1 VAAEAVVGAAGNIA
15 AAHSQGSSPMS
26 SYQNP
31 MRPRP
36 SLPRRTLLRIEA
48 AIEAAGNVLRPAVTI
63 LQGTEKKTGEKIRIC
78 YAGFLS
84 PGLRLG
90 FPSQVLSDIDKETYL
105 GRQWLWRI
113 RSVAAK
119 NDCSFLLAESP
130 AANTGIVSRLIGKIR
145 QPFFIPFYVKTHVRI
160 DDLNGLLHRNEHLEN
175 DLRHLRIEGFQP
187 EISHAPKEYR
197 IFLEE
202 YYQAY
207 GKSNYGSCAMN
218 FNYDFLCHKSKMAEE
233 YWELIKVMADGEW
246 LAGLLLRKSDG
257 CADAMEVGVKHGD
270 RSLVKRGTL
279 AAAYWFFVQRAKELG
294 YSEVSFMFSPP
305 FPGNGV
311 LQFKS
316 KYRPKLTA
324 APSPD
329 YGLLFLALNNNAL
342 TRGILLDQP
351 FFEIT
356 QNGLGVTA
364 FAGSKVQV
372 KEVEKAVRKDIRR
385 FRDAPPIRIVV
396 LDDAAPRAES
406 TTV

>member
-1 VAAEAVVGAAGNIA
+1 
-15 AAHSQGSSPMS
+15 MS

-31 MRPRP
+31 MHSRP
-36 SLPRRTLLRIEA
+36 SLVRRLFRSIKASIETAGRLLRP
-48 AIEAAGNVLRPAVTI
+48 GVTI
-63 LQGTEKKTGEKIRIC
+63 LQGSEKKAGEKIRIC
-78 YAGFLS
+78 YAGFIS
-84 PGLRLG
+84 PGFRLG

-113 RSVAAK
+113 RSIAAK

-130 AANTGIVSRLIGKIR
+130 TAKTGIISRLIGGIR

-160 DDLNGLLHRNEHLEN
+160 DDLDGLLHRNEHLEN

-187 EISHAPKEYR
+187 EISRAPKEYR
-197 IFLEE
+197 SFLEK

-207 GKSNYGSCAMN
+207 GNSNYGSCAMN
-218 FNYDFLCHKSKMAEE
+218 FNYDFLCHKNEMAEE

-246 LAGLLLRKSDG
+246 LAGLLLQKTDS

-270 RSLVKRGTL
+270 RRLVKRGTL

-294 YSEVSFMFSPP
+294 YSEVSFMYSPP
-305 FPGNGV
+305 FPRNGV

-329 YGLLFLALNNNAL
+329 YGLLFLPLENNGL
-342 TRGILLDQP
+342 MRRILLDQP

-364 FAGSKVQV
+364 FAGSKEQAE
-372 KEVEKAVRKDIRR
+372 EVEKAVRKDIRR
-385 FRDAPPIRIVV
+385 FRDAPPIRIVL
-396 LDDAAPRAES
+396 LDDAALQGEP
-406 TTV
+406 TKI